1 MPRKERRNNNVQKE
15 MAKAGSSARQTK
27 IIDTF
32 FALSSCGRGVHG
44 GNAASNF
51 FVRSP
56 NAKDVDT
63 NGNLNTG
70 DGIANSENN
79 MGLDV
84 ARSTCD
90 TSVSI
95 FRNTS
100 RSNVNDFDPK
110 LCCVFDAEN
119 FSETDREIVGTKRE
133 DLFKKNGLI
142 VSNDWH
148 IIKKSKKFFAKFV
161 PI

>member
-1 MPRKERRNNNVQKE
+1 MPRKERRTNNVQKE
-15 MAKAGSSARQTK
+15 MAKAGSSGGQTK
-27 IIDTF
+27 ITDTF
-32 FALSSCGRGVHG
+32 FATNSCGRGVHG
-44 GNAASNF
+44 GNAASNVS
-51 FVRSP
+51 VRSP

-110 LCCVFDAEN
+110 LCCVFDAKN
-119 FSETDREIVGTKRE
+119 FSETDRENSRNKEGRPFQK
-133 DLFKKNGLI
+133 D
-142 VSNDWH
+142 
-148 IIKKSKKFFAKFV
+148 
-161 PI
+161 

>member
-1 MPRKERRNNNVQKE
+1 MPRKERRTNNVQKE
-15 MAKAGSSARQTK
+15 LAKAGSSAGQTK
-27 IIDTF
+27 ITDTF
-32 FALSSCGRGVHG
+32 FATSSCGRGVHG

-51 FVRSP
+51 SVRSS

-63 NGNLNTG
+63 NDNLNTV

-95 FRNTS
+95 FKSTS
-100 RSNVNDFDPK
+100 GSNVNGFDPK
-110 LCCVFDAEN
+110 LCCVFDAKN
-119 FSETDREIVGTKRE
+119 FSETDRENNRNKERRFFSKRM
-133 DLFKKNGLI
+133 
-142 VSNDWH
+142 V
-148 IIKKSKKFFAKFV
+148 
-161 PI
+161 

>member
-1 MPRKERRNNNVQKE
+1 
-15 MAKAGSSARQTK
+15 MAKAGSSAGQTK
-27 IIDTF
+27 FTDTF
-32 FALSSCGRGVHG
+32 FATNSCGRGVHC
-44 GNAASNF
+44 GNAASNVS
-51 FVRSP
+51 VRSP
-56 NAKDVDT
+56 NAKDVDI

-70 DGIANSENN
+70 DYIANSENN

-90 TSVSI
+90 MSVSI

-110 LCCVFDAEN
+110 LCCVLMLKTSPKLIEK
-119 FSETDREIVGTKRE
+119 IVGTKRE
-133 DLFKKNGLI
+133 DLFKKNGSI
-142 VSNDWH
+142 ISNNWH
-148 IIKKSKKFFAKFV
+148 IIGKSKKLFAKFV

>member
-27 IIDTF
+27 ITDTF
-32 FALSSCGRGVHG
+32 FAISSCGRGVHG
-44 GNAASNF
+44 SNAASNVS
-51 FVRSP
+51 VRSP

-63 NGNLNTG
+63 KGNLNTG

-84 ARSTCD
+84 TRSTCD

-119 FSETDREIVGTKRE
+119 FSETDGENNRNKEGRPFQKE
-133 DLFKKNGLI
+133 WFN
-142 VSNDWH
+142 S
-148 IIKKSKKFFAKFV
+148 FQ
-161 PI
+161 

>member
-15 MAKAGSSARQTK
+15 MAKAGSSAGQTK
-27 IIDTF
+27 ITDTF
-32 FALSSCGRGVHG
+32 FATNSCRRGVHG
-44 GNAASNF
+44 GNAASN
-51 FVRSP
+51 VSMRSP

-79 MGLDV
+79 IGLDV

-100 RSNVNDFDPK
+100 RSNVCSCSTPGCSLSRN
-110 LCCVFDAEN
+110 
-119 FSETDREIVGTKRE
+119 
-133 DLFKKNGLI
+133 
-142 VSNDWH
+142 
-148 IIKKSKKFFAKFV
+148 IKQLRYLRDVTFYNNHQRTTNQCYCMY
-161 PI
+161 

>member
-1 MPRKERRNNNVQKE
+1 
-15 MAKAGSSARQTK
+15 MAKAGSSAGQTK
-27 IIDTF
+27 ITDTF
-32 FALSSCGRGVHG
+32 FATNSCGKGVHG
-44 GNAASNF
+44 GNATNNVS
-51 FVRSP
+51 VRFP

-63 NGNLNTG
+63 NGNLITG

-110 LCCVFDAEN
+110 LCCVFDAKN
-119 FSETDREIVGTKRE
+119 FSEADRENSRNKEGRPFQKE
-133 DLFKKNGLI
+133 WFDNFQ
-142 VSNDWH
+142 
-148 IIKKSKKFFAKFV
+148 
-161 PI
+161 